1 MNQSLGRIQRLYQDA
16 LSQGGN
22 DSMEPLRLFKNL
34 QLESILHYIIY
45 KNKSRIPFIKILTI
59 KIFSSNDQLVGIIG

>member
-22 DSMEPLRLFKNL
+22 DSMEPLR
-34 QLESILHYIIY
+34 QL
-45 KNKSRIPFIKILTI
+45 KSKMEE
-59 KIFSSNDQLVGIIG
+59 GICY